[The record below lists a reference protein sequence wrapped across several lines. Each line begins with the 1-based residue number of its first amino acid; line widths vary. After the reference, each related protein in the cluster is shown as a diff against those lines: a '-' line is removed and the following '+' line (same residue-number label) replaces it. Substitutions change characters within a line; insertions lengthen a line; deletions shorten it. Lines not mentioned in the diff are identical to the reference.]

1 LLFVC
6 IYNLWYNISTGE
18 CPFSAVVPKEKPT
31 MAVMTN
37 TTNPTNMSKT
47 IQAPARQKSH
57 AIQRTAR
64 LVGLLILIM
73 AVFAPFS
80 MIYVPSTLIVPGD
93 AATTAQNIM
102 ASEGLFRLGIASDA
116 VVVLLELVIVVLL
129 YVLLKPVSKTLSLVA
144 AFSRLAMTVI
154 QGVNL
159 LPHFV
164 VLLLLSGAGY
174 LTVFA
179 PDQLQALGL
188 LFLNAHA
195 EVVLIWGF
203 FFGLHLLVLGYLV
216 YKSGYIPRTVGV
228 LLMIASL
235 CYLTQSFGNILL
247 PQYEGI
253 FTSVGLLSTVEIAL
267 PLWLLIKG
275 VNVAK
280 WEKRVLEAASIEPMP
295 QG

>member
-1 LLFVC
+1 
-6 IYNLWYNISTGE
+6 
-18 CPFSAVVPKEKPT
+18 

-37 TTNPTNMSKT
+37 TTNPTNTSKT
-47 IQAPARQKSH
+47 IQAPARQKSQ

-129 YVLLKPVSKTLSLVA
+129 YVLLKPVSKILSLVA

-159 LPHFV
+159 LTHFV

-179 PDQLQALGL
+179 PDQLHALGL

-195 EVVLIWGF
+195 DMVLIWGLF
-203 FFGLHLLVLGYLV
+203 FALHLLVLGYLV
-216 YKSGYIPRTVGV
+216 YKSGYIPRIVGV

-275 VNVAK
+275 VNVER
-280 WEKRVLEAASIEPMP
+280 WEKRTLEAALREPVP